1 MKRMLIVPL
10 LCMLTFAWMA
20 GSFGCEEISNNLDT
34 FASDL
39 ETTISDLASELDA
52 ALNGTQG
59 EPNGGDAAKSV
70 QPATEAATA
79 QTTKPT
85 ASQPALPPEMFTGKV
100 VRKRFTKSSGML
112 SNDSFRLIV
121 QDDGGRAISFNL
133 RGRGAE
139 NMDFLYDLH
148 DSVTLPLDLQA
159 LKKKFNLSHARF
171 MDVDIQLHQLVTT
184 QPAAK
189 PVPVPESPKPEPSTP
204 PVVKEPEFGTL
215 FDEDSQ
221 S

>member
-10 LCMLTFAWMA
+10 LCMLTF
-20 GSFGCEEISNNLDT
+20 GCEEVSNELSAV
-34 FASDL
+34 ASDL
-39 ETTISDLASELDA
+39 EAGFNDLVGELNA
-52 ALNGTQG
+52 TLNGTQS
-59 EPNGGDAAKSV
+59 EPDDGDAAKSV

-85 ASQPALPPEMFTGKV
+85 ASQPPEMFTGKV

-121 QDDGGRAISFNL
+121 QDDGGRAISFDL

-148 DSVTLPLDLQA
+148 DSVTLPLDSEA
-159 LKKKFNLSHARF
+159 LKKKFNLFHAKF
-171 MDVDIQLHQLVTT
+171 MDVDIQLHRTVAT
-184 QPAAK
+184 QPAAQ
-189 PVPVPESPKPEPSTP
+189 PIPVPESPKPEPAQP
-204 PVVKEPEFGTL
+204 PVEEKPDDFGTL